1 MAGNFSDWAPYN
13 NYVQAG
19 MVDGQYVNAGFMLLA
34 AGPPRIAN
42 IGGAANFAQAL
53 SGNGQAANQIVLPIG
68 VLQNFNVSH
77 NRQFSRIFEIGS
89 ERSYFI
95 SGRTV
100 GQLSLGRVYYHG
112 ASLLRI
118 LYAYYRDDIG
128 PTLVPSMWPNNVSAS
143 AANPHDVIIPPG
155 YENIYMN
162 LASDLFA
169 QPIGI
174 LMYIRDINQDALGA
188 MYFEACYLPNHAL
201 ATDSQGVLLQE
212 NVGVQFERGVPVSI
226 SALTLISSNNSNAGG
241 ANVTSTYLGVPDAPA
256 GANLAVRS
264 AGGAT

>member
-1 MAGNFSDWAPYN
+1 
-13 NYVQAG
+13 
-19 MVDGQYVNAGFMLLA
+19 MVDA
-34 AGPPRIAN
+34 AGPPRISN
-42 IGGAANFAQAL
+42 IGGAASFSQAL
-53 SGNGQAANQIVLPIG
+53 SGNGQTANQIVLPIG
-68 VLQNFNVSH
+68 VLQNFSLAH

-100 GQLSLGRVYYHG
+100 GQLGLGRVYYHG
-112 ASLLRI
+112 ASLLRV

-128 PTLVPSMWPNNVSAS
+128 PTLVPSMWPNAGVATQS
-143 AANPHDVIIPPG
+143 NPHDVIIPPG
-155 YENIYMN
+155 YENIYSN

-174 LMYIRDINQDALGA
+174 LMYIRDVNQDALGA
-188 MYFEACYLPNHAL
+188 MYFEACYLPNHSL

-226 SALTLISSNNSNAGG
+226 SALTLISSNNAGG
-241 ANVTSTYLGVPDAPA
+241 ANVSSTFLGIPDSPA
-256 GANLAVRS
+256 SASSATRGAA
-264 AGGAT
+264 AA